1 MSTIKVLLLRPGEHP
16 CVEDVDASEWG
27 LAQVINRANTK
38 RLWPFSHPHV
48 CMVIPS
54 QQRNHCIAGLAPNR
68 FLWGSHRLL
77 KDTVFGNAAIVGFTR
92 EGEYVGLDEE
102 QTAYF
107 ASKFR
112 DPDYFPDYLS
122 PREPMFDRDLTVRVV
137 EDVAL
142 PDLSGVHLEYH
153 HDTDSFVGYTDGIS
167 TPGKRAA
174 LRDLIS
180 RLYVYGGFPDYY
192 SAVTYTHD
200 NNTRAVLS
208 RAVYES
214 EGWIDSVISRRFPRD
229 TITAARRNF
238 STFVWGDITPADP
251 Q

>member
-27 LAQVINRANTK
+27 MAQVINRANTK

-54 QQRNHCIAGLAPNR
+54 QQRDHCAAGLAPNR
-68 FLWGSHRLL
+68 FLWGSHRIL

-92 EGEYVGLDEE
+92 EGAYVGLDEE

-107 ASKFR
+107 VSKFR
-112 DPDYFPDYLS
+112 DPDCFPDYLR

-137 EDVAL
+137 DDVTF

-167 TPGKRAA
+167 TPGKRAS
-174 LRDLIS
+174 LRTLMEQ
-180 RLYVYGGFPDYY
+180 LYTRGGFPYNY
-192 SAVTYTHD
+192 SPVVYTHD
-200 NNTRAVLS
+200 NDTRAVLS
-208 RAVYES
+208 QALYES
-214 EGWIDSVISRRFPRD
+214 EGWIDSVVRRRFPRD
-229 TITAARRNF
+229 TITVARRF
-238 STFVWGDITPADP
+238 YLPWEWGDITPANP

>member
-27 LAQVINRANTK
+27 MEQVINRAYTK

-54 QQRNHCIAGLAPNR
+54 QQGDHCTAGLAPNR

-112 DPDYFPDYLS
+112 DPDYFPDYLH
-122 PREPMFDRDLTVRVV
+122 PREPMFDRDLTVRFA
-137 EDVAL
+137 EDDRL
-142 PDLSGVHLEYH
+142 PIPPGVHLEYH
-153 HDTDSFVGYTDGIS
+153 HDTDSFVGYTDGS
-167 TPGKRAA
+167 TPVERAS
-174 LRDLIS
+174 LRNLMEQ
-180 RLYVYGGFPDYY
+180 LYTRGGFPY
-192 SAVTYTHD
+192 SYSPVVYAHD
-200 NNTRAVLS
+200 NDTRAVLS
-208 RAVYES
+208 QALYES
-214 EGWIDSVISRRFPRD
+214 EGWIDSVVSRRFPRD
-229 TITAARRNF
+229 TITAARRIF
-238 STFVWGDITPADP
+238 ATWGWLDITPADP